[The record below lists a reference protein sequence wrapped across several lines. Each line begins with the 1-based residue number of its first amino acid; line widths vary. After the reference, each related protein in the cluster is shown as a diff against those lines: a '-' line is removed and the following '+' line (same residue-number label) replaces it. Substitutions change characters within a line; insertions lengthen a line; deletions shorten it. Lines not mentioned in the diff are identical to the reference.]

1 MKFSEKFEW
10 NDLQLLLVVSSTG
23 YVSEAAAKLGIDPT
37 TITRRLKRLENRVGM
52 KLVERIKGG
61 VVLSEDCEK
70 LVKLARS
77 LARDMENT
85 FPQSGDES
93 GLYGTV
99 RVTITDILV
108 DVLIDDLVELQVQ
121 NPGLGID
128 LHESY
133 ARQSLNNRE
142 TDIAVRIT
150 EEPNDGL
157 VGIRQEGLQFS
168 VYGVRKYQRKSS
180 SGWPWISW
188 SLPQYPHDEWISE
201 YDPKGRVVMR
211 TGSMLSHAKLA
222 SKGVGVAVLPD
233 TYVRSQDALSNL
245 VRIDPVWDKQSL
257 WVLTHAELRN
267 VPRVQQ
273 TMRTIANSLRSSL
286 TARNQE

>member
-1 MKFSEKFEW
+1 MRISEKFEW
-10 NDLQLLLVVSSTG
+10 NDLQLLLVLSSTG
-23 YVSEAAAKLGIDPT
+23 YVSETAAKLGIDPT
-37 TITRRLKRLENRVGM
+37 TITRRLRRLEKRVGM
-52 KLVERIKGG
+52 KLVERIRGG

-70 LVKLARS
+70 LVTLARS
-77 LARDMENT
+77 LARDMDNT
-85 FPQSGDES
+85 FPQSGEES

-99 RVTITDILV
+99 RVTITDFLV
-108 DVLIDDLVELQVQ
+108 DVLIDDLVEHQKQ
-121 NPGLGID
+121 HPGLGID
-128 LHESY
+128 IHESY
-133 ARQSLNNRE
+133 VRQSLNKRE

-150 EEPNDGL
+150 EQPNDGL

-168 VYGVRKYQRKSS
+168 VYGIRKYKRRPST
-180 SGWPWISW
+180 GWPWISW

-201 YDPKGRVVMR
+201 YDPKGRIVTR

-233 TYVRSQDALSNL
+233 AYVRSQEALSNL
-245 VRIDPVWDKQSL
+245 VRIESVWDKQSL

-273 TMRTIANSLRSSL
+273 TMRVIADSLRHTL
-286 TARNQE
+286 AA